1 MPCPRSME
9 RCHTSL
15 PLRDPG
21 AGDLRFHLQWRPPP
35 VPASLAFCT
44 GAWISVRLFFWQAER
59 WSLRWTTGWWHKC
72 TQIHQAYTMQNCW
85 SRPNQTDFRVDEK
98 LIEERLFK
106 SPHRCLQKRTAFV
119 ISIPINLCF
128 MHGRDFKKHSMSLL
142 WIKKIYTEMIIRM
155 NYKLQ
160 SNPFLETSS
169 PAINLCTGDW
179 IRVSKQ

>member
-1 MPCPRSME
+1 MPCPQSME

-119 ISIPINLCF
+119 ISIPINLSALCMVEILKNIVWVSSELRKF
-128 MHGRDFKKHSMSLL
+128 TQKWLSE
-142 WIKKIYTEMIIRM
+142 WTI
-155 NYKLQ
+155 NYNQIL
-160 SNPFLETSS
+160 F
-169 PAINLCTGDW
+169 
-179 IRVSKQ
+179 